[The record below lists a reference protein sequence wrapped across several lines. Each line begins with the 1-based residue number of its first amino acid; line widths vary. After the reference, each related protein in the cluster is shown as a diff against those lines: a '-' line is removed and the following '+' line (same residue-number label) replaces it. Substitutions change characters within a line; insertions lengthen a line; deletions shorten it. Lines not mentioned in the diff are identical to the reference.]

1 MAKNKWFGTDGVR
14 GVANIFPMNADFAF
28 RLAAAASVLICD
40 KQKKVAIA
48 RDTRIS
54 GDMLEAALCAGFLS
68 SGIDVVSLGVVPTP
82 AVTSLTPQLGVD
94 MAVMITASHNPYH
107 DNGIKLIAA
116 DGNKFSDEM
125 TARLEA
131 LIEQND
137 FAFDPEKIGCKSCSD
152 EVLNKYKQIALSTAK
167 GSKPLQGLKI
177 VLDCANGCFSAI
189 MRELFSELGANVKA
203 IACSPDG
210 YNINRDCG
218 SQHVE
223 NMLAEVRAF
232 GADLGIA
239 VDGDGDRIKVCDE
252 KGELVRS
259 EQLIAF
265 LAQYLEQKGVNRGRP
280 VVSTILSNTGLE
292 KFVRGKLGLDYYS
305 TPVGERPVVEKM
317 SETGGAVGGEESGHI
332 VLSDY
337 SRSGDALMVS
347 LVLAEGLKASG
358 KKMSEIFPLFEFEHL
373 FFENPRLNSREQVKP
388 IALSAEV
395 QSLLEECRRNL
406 GDCGRAVIHPS
417 GTEPLIR
424 VWVCGSNAA
433 KVDEAGRRLL
443 ALIEK
448 LRDAQS

>member
-28 RLAAAASVLICD
+28 RLAAAAAQLICT
-40 KQKKVAIA
+40 KEKKVAIA
-48 RDTRIS
+48 RDTRVS
-54 GDMLEAALCAGFLS
+54 GDMLEAALSAGFMS
-68 SGIDVVSLGVVPTP
+68 AGVDVVSLGVVPTP
-82 AVTSLTPQLGVD
+82 AVTGLTPGLGVD
-94 MAVMITASHNPYH
+94 MAVMITASHNPYQ

-131 LIEQND
+131 LIERND
-137 FAFDPEKIGCKSCSD
+137 FVFDAEKIGRRSCSD
-152 EVLNKYKQIALSTAK
+152 EVLNKYRQVALTAAR
-167 GSKPLQGLKI
+167 GGRPLQGLKI
-177 VLDCANGCFSAI
+177 VLDCANGCFSEI
-189 MRELFSELGANVKA
+189 MPQLFVEFGADVKA
-203 IACSPDG
+203 VACVPDG

-223 NMLAEVRAF
+223 HMLAEVKAQ

-252 KGELVRS
+252 KGQLIRS

-265 LAQYLEQKGVNRGRP
+265 LAQYLEQKGENRGRP

-292 KFVRGKLGLDYYS
+292 KFVRNTLGLEYYS

-317 SETGGAVGGEESGHI
+317 RETGGAVGGEESGHI

-347 LVLAEGLKASG
+347 LVLAEGLKAAG

-373 FFENPRLNSREQVKP
+373 FFENPRLKSREQVRP

-395 QSLLEECRRNL
+395 QVLLEECRRDL
-406 GDCGRAVIHPS
+406 GSTGRAVIHPS

-424 VWVCGSNAA
+424 VWVCGSDADKA
-433 KVDEAGRRLL
+433 DAAGRRLL

-448 LRDAQS
+448 MRDAQS

>member
-14 GVANIFPMNADFAF
+14 GVANVFPMNADFAF
-28 RLAAAASVLICD
+28 RLAAAAAQLICT
-40 KQKKVAIA
+40 KEKKVAIA
-48 RDTRIS
+48 RDTRVS
-54 GDMLEAALCAGFLS
+54 GDMLEAALSAGFMS
-68 SGIDVVSLGVVPTP
+68 AGVDVVSLGVVPTP
-82 AVTSLTPQLGVD
+82 AVTALTFGLSVD
-94 MAVMITASHNPYH
+94 MALMITASHNPYQ
-107 DNGIKLIAA
+107 DNGIKLISA

-131 LIEQND
+131 LIEQNN
-137 FAFDPEKIGCKSCSD
+137 FVFDAEKIGRRSCSD
-152 EVLNKYKQIALSTAK
+152 EVLNRYKQIALSTAK
-167 GSKPLQGLKI
+167 GCKPLQGLKI
-177 VLDCANGCFSAI
+177 VLDCANGCFSKI
-189 MRELFSELGANVKA
+189 MPQLFAELGADVKA
-203 IACSPDG
+203 IACAPDG

-223 NMLAEVRAF
+223 KMLAEVRKQN
-232 GADLGIA
+232 ADLGIA

-252 KGELVRS
+252 KGEPVRS

-265 LAQYLEQKGVNRGRP
+265 LARYLEQKGENRSRP

-292 KFVRGKLGLDYYS
+292 KFVRGTLGLEYYS

-317 SETGGAVGGEESGHI
+317 REIGGAVGGEESGHI

-347 LVLAEGLKASG
+347 LVLAEGLKAAG

-373 FFENPRLNSREQVKP
+373 FFENPRLKSREQVKQ
-388 IALSAEV
+388 IAFSAEV
-395 QSLLEECRRNL
+395 QALLDKCRRDL
-406 GDCGRAVIHPS
+406 GETGRAVIHPS

-424 VWVCGSNAA
+424 VWVCGSDVAR
-433 KVDEAGRRLL
+433 VDEAGSRLL

-448 LRDAQS
+448 IRDAQS